1 MERSRFR
8 VPRASVPL
16 PLQGFSTTASIRS
29 GVPSRTARRARDGSF
44 VLPLQ
49 KGRNYLPARSGLVLF
64 VADLFHPVG
73 GLAIETFLN
82 GDVRHGCGRRGAVPM
97 FLTRLEPDHV
107 TRPNVLDRTSPA
119 LYPAAASRHDQGL
132 AQRVAVPCCPS
143 AGLERDTGAD
153 RACRIG
159 RLEQGVNAYSAGKVL
174 CRSFAGR
181 L

>member
-1 MERSRFR
+1 MSLSSCLLLPCMLLR
-8 VPRASVPL
+8 VMVN
-16 PLQGFSTTASIRS
+16 TASSSPIIF
-29 GVPSRTARRARDGSF
+29 GTMFP
-44 VLPLQ
+44 P
-49 KGRNYLPARSGLVLF
+49 RSGLVLF

-73 GLAIETFLN
+73 GLAVETFLN
-82 GDVRHGCGRRGAVPM
+82 GDMRHGRGWRGAVPV

-107 TRPNVLDRTSPA
+107 TRPNFLDRTTPA

-132 AQRVAVPCCPS
+132 AQGVAVPCGPS

-159 RLEQGVNAYSAGKVL
+159 CLEQGVNAYRAGKVL
-174 CRSFAGR
+174 GRSFAGR